1 MNLHALI
8 HQTKTEAKNMKRY
21 ESLDWLRGL
30 MAFTIM
36 IYHLISWT
44 LFHPES
50 GSLLGN
56 FGIYGVSIFFVL
68 SGLSMAI
75 VYNHFIKDLQSSIVF
90 FLRRLFRLL
99 PLLWVA
105 VVAVSGLIFLSSGE
119 IDIYKIFLNVTLLF
133 GFVAPGEY
141 INTGAWSIG
150 NEVFYYAFTPF
161 LIALYAKNKQLGNLT
176 IFATILIGL
185 YFAFEVFDKNQAL
198 SQQWQTYINPF
209 NNFFLY
215 TCGLA
220 LYYNFHEINLKKI
233 APYLILGSFSVLV
246 FYPISG
252 DQINI
257 ITGINRV
264 IFALASILLTL
275 GFYKLEIDLPGW
287 FSKPFANLGEATYGV
302 YLLHPILFMFVNKL
316 IGSSLASV
324 IVTSIVTI
332 IAANIS
338 YRFYEKPF
346 IKIGK
351 KVTENIDL
359 KQKSS
364 IVN

>member
-1 MNLHALI
+1 
-8 HQTKTEAKNMKRY
+8 MKRY

-30 MAFTIM
+30 MAFAIM
-36 IYHLISWT
+36 IYHLVGWT

-75 VYNHFIKDLQSSIVF
+75 VYNHFIKDFQSALVF

-99 PLLWVA
+99 PLLCVTI
-105 VVAVSGLIFLSSGE
+105 VVISGLTFLGRGE
-119 IDIYKIFLNVTLLF
+119 IDLYKIFLNVTLLF
-133 GFVAPGEY
+133 GFIAPGEY

-161 LIALYAKNKQLGNLT
+161 LIALYAKNKHLGNIAVFIT
-176 IFATILIGL
+176 VLIGV
-185 YFAFEVFDKNQAL
+185 YFAYFAL
-198 SQQWQTYINPF
+198 NESQTLAEQWQTYINPF

-220 LYYNFHEINLKKI
+220 LYYNFHEINLSKV
-233 APYLILGSFSVLV
+233 APFLIVVSLIV
-246 FYPISG
+246 FVFFPVSG

-257 ITGINRV
+257 ITGTNRV
-264 IFALASILLTL
+264 IFTLAAILLTL
-275 GFYKLEIDLPGW
+275 GFYKLEIDLPQW

-302 YLLHPILFMFVNKL
+302 YLLHPIVFLFANKL
-316 IGSSLASV
+316 VSNPIAS
-324 IVTSIVTI
+324 IILTTIVTI

-338 YRFYEKPF
+338 YRLYEKPF
-346 IKIGK
+346 IKLGK
-351 KVTENIDL
+351 KVTENISI
-359 KQKSS
+359 KQKSAT
-364 IVN
+364 IN

>member
-1 MNLHALI
+1 
-8 HQTKTEAKNMKRY
+8 MKRY

-30 MAFTIM
+30 MAFAIM
-36 IYHLISWT
+36 IYHLTGWT

-50 GSLLGN
+50 GSVLGN

-68 SGLSMAI
+68 SGLSMAV
-75 VYNHFIKDLQSSIVF
+75 VYNNYIKDFQTSIVF
-90 FLRRLFRLL
+90 FIRRIFRLL
-99 PLLWVA
+99 PLLWIA
-105 VVAVSGLIFLSSGE
+105 IIIVSAIGYILRSEL
-119 IDIYKIFLNVTLLF
+119 DLYKILLNITLLF

-161 LIALYAKNKQLGNLT
+161 LIAIYAKNKRLGNL
-176 IFATILIGL
+176 AVLSTILIGL
-185 YFAFEVFDKNQAL
+185 YFAFGVFDKNQSL
-198 SQQWQTYINPF
+198 SLQWQNYINPF

-233 APYLILGSFSVLV
+233 APFLIAASLAILV
-246 FYPISG
+246 FYPVSG

-257 ITGINRV
+257 ISGFNRIV
-264 IFALASILLTL
+264 FALASIVLTL
-275 GFYKLEIDLPGW
+275 GFYKLEADFPGW

-302 YLLHPILFMFVNKL
+302 YLLHPVVFIFTNKL
-316 IGSSLASV
+316 ITNPVVCIL
-324 IVTSIVTI
+324 ITSILTI
-332 IAANIS
+332 IVANIS

-351 KVTENIDL
+351 KVTQNMSVKKE
-359 KQKSS
+359 SPV
-364 IVN
+364 VN